1 LYLDERSNWFEK
13 KSLNINKQ
21 IQLMNNLDIRGI
33 FKTTNESLFYIFV
46 KFSSL
51 VNINLKENVSKLY
64 RSKIRNDLN
73 SNIIVIFNNKN
84 NNN

>member
-1 LYLDERSNWFEK
+1 
-13 KSLNINKQ
+13 
-21 IQLMNNLDIRGI
+21 MNNLDIRGI

>member
-1 LYLDERSNWFEK
+1 
-13 KSLNINKQ
+13 
-21 IQLMNNLDIRGI
+21 MNNLDIRGI

-46 KFSSL
+46 KLSSL